1 MAARIFQPARNAMQS
16 GKGKS
21 DLWLLQFDTET
32 PRTSEPLMGWTSSS
46 DTRQQIKMRFKSKED
61 AVAYAK
67 REGIA
72 FSVQEGSASTSGTV
86 ARRPQKSYADNF
98 KFGRTAN
105 WTH

>member
-21 DLWLLQFDTET
+21 ELWILQFDAESA
-32 PRTSEPLMGWTSSS
+32 RTSEPLMGWTSSS
-46 DTRQQIKMRFKSKED
+46 DTKQQIKMRFKSKED
-61 AVAYAK
+61 AVEYAK

-72 FSVQEGSASTSGTV
+72 FTVQESNSATAAKRS
-86 ARRPQKSYADNF
+86 PKSYSDNF

>member
-21 DLWLLQFDTET
+21 DLWLLQFDAET
-32 PRTSEPLMGWTSSS
+32 ARTSEPLMGWTSSS
-46 DTRQQIKMRFKSKED
+46 DTKQQIKMRFKSKED
-61 AVAYAK
+61 AIAYAK

-72 FSVQEGSASTSGTV
+72 FTVQESSTAT
-86 ARRPQKSYADNF
+86 AAKRPQKSYADNF
-98 KFGRTAN
+98 KFGRSAN